1 MRRHRFLAPKRRV
14 HALWLEGALYLFS
27 AASKQLPMTVAVGKA
42 SRVSKARRVD
52 KTGLATHT
60 DVMHFPVT
68 SRLNGE
74 MMPWT
79 RALGRRA
86 IAQCGI

>member
-1 MRRHRFLAPKRRV
+1 
-14 HALWLEGALYLFS
+14 
-27 AASKQLPMTVAVGKA
+27 MTVAVGKA

-68 SRLNGE
+68 SRLAKKGGVLKYCVGLCKGDSLAHGQH
-74 MMPWT
+74 PWRT
-79 RALGRRA
+79 
-86 IAQCGI
+86 IAGMTHCQ